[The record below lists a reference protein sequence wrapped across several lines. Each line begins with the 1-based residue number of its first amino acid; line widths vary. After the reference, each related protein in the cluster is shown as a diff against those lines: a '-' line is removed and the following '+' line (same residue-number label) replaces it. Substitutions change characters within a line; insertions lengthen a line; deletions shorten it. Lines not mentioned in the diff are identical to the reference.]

1 MSLKVVTGGEREK
14 GEREEG
20 EGRREK
26 GEFAASRFDR
36 GTMKGVAFVKQARS
50 SPAVRV
56 IFKKRLPD
64 HIVSSTHV

>member
-1 MSLKVVTGGEREK
+1 MGKLT
-14 GEREEG
+14 
-20 EGRREK
+20 
-26 GEFAASRFDR
+26 ASRFDR
-36 GTMKGVAFVKQARS
+36 EAMRGVAFVKQARS

>member
-1 MSLKVVTGGEREK
+1 MGEL
-14 GEREEG
+14 
-20 EGRREK
+20 
-26 GEFAASRFDR
+26 AASRFDR
-36 GTMKGVAFVKQARS
+36 GTMRGVAFVKQARS